1 MECVSVIRTT
11 IGTDDFV
18 YTITILLCHNGR
30 CQRYKDGRRCMHSNY
45 MYIVVIMEG
54 VSITRTTSG
63 TDDVVYTVTVL
74 FCRHGRCKC
83 YKDDYWD
90 G

>member
-1 MECVSVIRTT
+1 
-11 IGTDDFV
+11 
-18 YTITILLCHNGR
+18 
-30 CQRYKDGRRCMHSNY
+30 MHSNY